1 MIVSN
6 ITIPYILD
14 KRELSRTKYCFRD
27 SFLYVWI
34 VKFELVVLL
43 VVTVRTRTDR
53 EREREEEREERKK
66 ERKTEIITPRRLRRE
81 WYVVLFENMR
91 TFNLNTC
98 YQKPFLK
105 LLIYIQPHNI

>member
-14 KRELSRTKYCFRD
+14 RRELSRTKYCFRD
-27 SFLYVWI
+27 RILFVWI

-53 EREREEEREERKK
+53 EREREKKKKKKKSREK
-66 ERKTEIITPRRLRRE
+66 ERKTEVITPTRWRRE

-91 TFNLNTC
+91 TLINLNTC
-98 YQKPFLK
+98 NQ
-105 LLIYIQPHNI
+105 

>member
-6 ITIPYILD
+6 MTIPYILD

-53 EREREEEREERKK
+53 ERERERRRRRRRKEERRK
-66 ERKTEIITPRRLRRE
+66 ERQVITPTRWRRE

-91 TFNLNTC
+91 NLINLNTC
-98 YQKPFLK
+98 NQ
-105 LLIYIQPHNI
+105 

>member
-1 MIVSN
+1 M
-6 ITIPYILD
+6 TIPYILD

-53 EREREEEREERKK
+53 QIESERGREREKKKKKKKRREK
-66 ERKTEIITPRRLRRE
+66 ERKTG
-81 WYVVLFENMR
+81 Y
-91 TFNLNTC
+91 NTNKMEERMVC
-98 YQKPFLK
+98 CF
-105 LLIYIQPHNI
+105 I

>member
-53 EREREEEREERKK
+53 ERERRRKRREKERKK
-66 ERKTEIITPRRLRRE
+66 DRDYNTKKIEERMVCCFI
-81 WYVVLFENMR
+81 
-91 TFNLNTC
+91 
-98 YQKPFLK
+98 
-105 LLIYIQPHNI
+105 

>member
-6 ITIPYILD
+6 MTIPYILD

-53 EREREEEREERKK
+53 EREREEEEEEK
-66 ERKTEIITPRRLRRE
+66 EREGKKDRL
-81 WYVVLFENMR
+81 
-91 TFNLNTC
+91 
-98 YQKPFLK
+98 
-105 LLIYIQPHNI
+105 

>member
-1 MIVSN
+1 MTLS
-6 ITIPYILD
+6 YILD

-53 EREREEEREERKK
+53 EREREREKKKKKKKKKRREK
-66 ERKTEIITPRRLRRE
+66 ERKTG
-81 WYVVLFENMR
+81 Y
-91 TFNLNTC
+91 NTNKMEERMVC
-98 YQKPFLK
+98 CF
-105 LLIYIQPHNI
+105 I

>member
-6 ITIPYILD
+6 MTIPYILD

-53 EREREEEREERKK
+53 ERERENKKKKKKKRREK
-66 ERKTEIITPRRLRRE
+66 ERKTG
-81 WYVVLFENMR
+81 Y
-91 TFNLNTC
+91 NTNKMEKRMVC
-98 YQKPFLK
+98 CF
-105 LLIYIQPHNI
+105 I

>member
-14 KRELSRTKYCFRD
+14 RRELSRTKYCFRD
-27 SFLYVWI
+27 RILFVWI

-53 EREREEEREERKK
+53 EREREEEKEEEEK
-66 ERKTEIITPRRLRRE
+66 EKQRL
-81 WYVVLFENMR
+81 
-91 TFNLNTC
+91 
-98 YQKPFLK
+98 
-105 LLIYIQPHNI
+105 

>member
-6 ITIPYILD
+6 ITILYIPD
-14 KRELSRTKYCFRD
+14 RRGLSRTKYCFRD
-27 SFLYVWI
+27 SILYVWI
-34 VKFELVVLL
+34 VKFELVVFLE
-43 VVTVRTRTDR
+43 VTVRTRTDR

>member
-1 MIVSN
+1 M
-6 ITIPYILD
+6 TIPYILD

-53 EREREEEREERKK
+53 QIEREREREREEKEEEEEKKREGKK
-66 ERKTEIITPRRLRRE
+66 DRL
-81 WYVVLFENMR
+81 
-91 TFNLNTC
+91 
-98 YQKPFLK
+98 
-105 LLIYIQPHNI
+105 